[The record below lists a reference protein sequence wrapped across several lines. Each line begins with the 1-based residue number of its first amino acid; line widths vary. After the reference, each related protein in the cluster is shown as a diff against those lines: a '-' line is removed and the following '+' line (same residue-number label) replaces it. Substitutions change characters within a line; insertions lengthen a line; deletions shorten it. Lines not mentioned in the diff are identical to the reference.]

1 MFERID
7 TICITVSN
15 LKLSSDWYHNVLGF
29 TVSFS
34 GEGYQILHVGKGS
47 VPLTIEEGDTSRHT
61 NHSYPIFFT
70 TNIRD
75 AYQTISEKGI
85 KVSELQND
93 GKNIYFEF
101 YDLDNN
107 KLQVCYYEWSIA
119 RKATF
124 L

>member
-1 MFERID
+1 MIERID

-29 TVSFS
+29 TVSFC

-107 KLQVCYYEWSIA
+107 KLQVCYYE
-119 RKATF
+119 
-124 L
+124 